1 MKKIICIIPFLITLI
16 FLPAVHAVSF
26 EWWNTS
32 WHYRIPIEI
41 NSTDYERKDAVIETK
56 INFTAELERFGL
68 AESFDENSVR
78 VVEYNSSGSIMFHL
92 PLQFDKA
99 KNYNASENAIGT
111 VAWIMNGTTPKNQK
125 RYYFIYFDTLENQ
138 KEQPEY
144 VTNLT
149 YSWDGEEFWLN
160 NSLRAIKID
169 TLRGENT
176 SGIYYATN
184 YTADIFNASSNER
197 TIEYIQLTNTTQ
209 NFTYD
214 IRWNASFIGGPVKI
228 TVLQEGEEVLWNQ
241 PEEKTGKAKLTK
253 KYIFYEKQPW
263 IKIQIEL
270 TANASIIR
278 ESDEITAIALDA
290 GRAFEID
297 ALTGDMADPFSWQS
311 AYSKNNKGLGIILT
325 NETNTANFYAGGNLL
340 EGRIGLKL
348 NSTNL
353 SQGESIFAEAY
364 VYINDKA
371 SHEPV
376 QDLRNRLMNPV
387 NITKRSAQKREVVI
401 KPKTDFSVYN
411 RGETAVITANI
422 TNDTYNLVAYMN
434 ATLNGVTLRLYDDGT
449 HGDEIA
455 GDKVYTNNY
464 TFPSDAKI
472 GEGNLT
478 VKSYDSN
485 WQLLSYNSTTF
496 NITNQYFAN
505 LTILNPK
512 GAIERIVYA
521 NLILK
526 NYRLDRG
533 IGGGNLTCK
542 FDSAFVTNITD
553 RGNGNY
559 SINFTAPSQIGSFNL
574 TCNATKN
581 ENYGFASRLFYTEAK
596 KTFLLIE
603 LKPENITA
611 GNITKETFQV
621 FELNATLNNT
631 GNGTAYSTTITFDL
645 PSGWSIEP
653 ENASC
658 GDLDANST
666 CTEYFNLTI
675 PYGVSPGNYSVFS
688 IVNWTNPDFTLNSTK
703 DFLNANVLSNPVL
716 NVEEDFLEAEV
727 EEGLTKNI
735 GNFTINSTG
744 NDALQN
750 ITFDCFSGE
759 VCTNFTINFSPSN
772 ISNLKAGNITEISVF
787 VTVPEGYSKGNY
799 TGKIN
804 VSATNDGFDILELNI
819 SVPASRTWAR
829 NPSTCEKTVLI
840 NETGIICEV
849 AINNTGNLPINFSIF
864 PTSVNFTFINE
875 TNFTLEKQESKII
888 EIKYNTSSAE
898 QQTYNATYIINATTP
913 ESQPS
918 NQTIQAT
925 LNVVFGPSVV
935 SLTQDLAR
943 QLDIIVIRANIT
955 DRSGAT
961 IDFVKVNITKPN
973 NETEVLN
980 LTNVTANLPKT
991 SSIWEAN
998 YSTTLRGIYNIL
1010 IFARDKKNGFGE
1022 GEDSF
1027 KVFARLNI
1035 TLKTGRKAYYT
1046 GESGSI
1052 YCNLTDGLGKPLKAN
1067 ISLEIKNSLGNL
1079 ILNHSFETT
1088 ENGTIPLIPTF
1099 LIASDSP
1106 LGNYTL
1112 NSFASFYDDKVNMS
1126 LNKST
1131 NYRFSVLEK
1140 YELIFGTADV
1150 WYPEEIMKFYLLLYT
1165 QNKIAPPDYLKL
1177 TVYDPADK
1185 VYLEANQTQFTLINQ
1200 TQTSLLYKYQYAIP
1214 SNMQT
1219 GVYFAT
1225 IEVAQKEG
1233 LKDGEASVNF
1243 RISRGGP
1250 YDLVIEEIE
1259 GEVLRGDKLNFK
1271 LLIQNMGEVSQ
1282 DVSLDYW
1289 ISKDDEIYAS
1299 VYGEAIFV
1307 GAGSNRT
1314 LYRSLPIY
1322 SNQPSGKY
1330 FLNVKLTYS
1339 DTQPSIY
1346 TNKTFLVNSASSS
1359 PASSSSSIPSA
1370 PMVVSPVVAASQP
1383 IFKLDLIKIIPEELL
1398 VEKGDT
1404 RYILMEIKNSGNQDL
1419 HKISAK
1425 IDKIKDWFKTVGE
1438 IELLEPGAT
1447 GHLIGKF
1454 DIPEDAERETYS
1466 INLSVFS
1473 EETKKERIYNI
1484 TVVGSKKELLEIKIN
1499 KIKEALRGL
1508 KSRAA
1513 ELDAQGF
1520 DIENGVEL
1528 LERSHELI
1536 SIAERDVE
1544 EQKYL
1549 EATEMLEEARNL
1561 MEEANYRFC
1570 ISKKIEVPKINVP
1583 KIPWIYLISL
1593 VFVLLTVVGTFLLFK
1608 KFGSFLKKEQKKEE
1622 LPWEI
1627 IEMQYKEGKI
1637 SKKTYDELRKKF
1649 RKII

>member
-1 MKKIICIIPFLITLI
+1 MKKIIYIFLITLI
-16 FLPAVHAVSF
+16 FLPAVHAISF
-26 EWWNTS
+26 EWWNSS

-56 INFTAELERFGL
+56 INFTAELEKFGL
-68 AESFDENSVR
+68 TESFDENSVR
-78 VVEYNSSGSIMFHL
+78 VVEYNSSGSIIFHL
-92 PLQFDKA
+92 PSQFDRA
-99 KNYNASENAIGT
+99 KNYNASENAVGT
-111 VAWIMNGTTPKNQK
+111 VTWIMNGTTPANQK
-125 RYYFIYFDTLENQ
+125 RYYFIYFDTLENP

-144 VTNLT
+144 VTNLA

-169 TLRGENT
+169 TLRDENT

-184 YTADIFNASSNER
+184 YTKDIFNAPSNER

-214 IRWNASFIGGPVKI
+214 LRGNASFIGGPVKI

-241 PEEKTGKAKLTK
+241 PEEKTGKAKLIK

-270 TANASIIR
+270 IANASITR
-278 ESDEITAIALDA
+278 ESGEITAIALDA
-290 GRAFEID
+290 DRAFGID
-297 ALTGDMADPFSWQS
+297 ALTGNTADPFSWQS
-311 AYSKNNKGLGIILT
+311 AYSSQSKGLGIILA
-325 NETNTANFYAGGNLL
+325 NETNTANFYASGSLP

-348 NSTNL
+348 DSTTL
-353 SQGESIFAEAY
+353 SQGESILAEAY
-364 VYINDKA
+364 IYLNDNA

-376 QDLRNRLMNPV
+376 QDLRNRLMNPI
-387 NITKRSAQKREVVI
+387 NITRRSAQKREVVI

-422 TNDTYNLVAYMN
+422 TNDTYNLVAYIN

-472 GEGNLT
+472 GEWNLT
-478 VKSYDSN
+478 VKSYDST
-485 WQLLSYNSTTF
+485 WQLLSHNSTTF
-496 NITNQYFAN
+496 NITNQYFTN

-521 NLILK
+521 NFILK
-526 NYRLDRG
+526 NYRMDKG

-553 RGNGNY
+553 KGNGNY

-581 ENYGFASRLFYTEAK
+581 GNYGFGSRLFYTEAK

-611 GNITKETFQV
+611 RNITTETSQV
-621 FELNATLNNT
+621 FKLNVTLNNT
-631 GNGTAYSTTITFDL
+631 GNGTAYSTIITFDL

-658 GDLDANST
+658 GDLNANST

-675 PYGVSPGNYSVFS
+675 PHGVSPGNYSVFS

-703 DFLNANVLSNPVL
+703 DFLNAKVLSNPVL
-716 NVEEDFLEAEV
+716 EVEEDFLEAEV

-772 ISNLKAGNITEISVF
+772 ISNLNAGNITEISVF

-799 TGKIN
+799 MGKIN
-804 VSATNDGFDILELNI
+804 ISATNDGFDILELNI
-819 SVPASRTWAR
+819 SVPASRTWVR
-829 NPSTCEKTVLI
+829 NPSTCKKTVLI

-888 EIKYNTSSAE
+888 EIRYNTSSAE

-913 ESQPS
+913 ESQPL

-943 QLDIIVIRANIT
+943 QLDIIVIRVNIT

-980 LTNVTANLPKT
+980 LTNATANLPKA

-998 YSTTLRGIYNIL
+998 YSTTLRGVYNLL

-1022 GEDSF
+1022 EEDSF

-1067 ISLEIKNSLGNL
+1067 ISLEVRNSLGNL
-1079 ILNHSFETT
+1079 ILNHSFETN

-1112 NSFASFYDDKVNMS
+1112 NSFTSFYDDKVNMS

-1131 NYRFSVLEK
+1131 NYVFNVLER
-1140 YELIFGTADV
+1140 YEVEFETAVV
-1150 WYPEEIMKFYLLLYT
+1150 WYPEEIMKFYVLLYT
-1165 QNKIAPPDYLKL
+1165 QNPIIPPDDIKL
-1177 TVYDPADK
+1177 TVYDPAEN
-1185 VYLEANQTQFTLINQ
+1185 VYLEANKTQFTLINQ
-1200 TQTSLLYKYQYAIP
+1200 TQTSLLYRYQYAMP
-1214 SNMQT
+1214 SNTPT
-1219 GVYFAT
+1219 GFYLAMV
-1225 IEVAQKEG
+1225 EVAQEG
-1233 LKDGEASVNF
+1233 LKVKRIKSF

-1250 YDLVIEEIE
+1250 YDLVIDKIE
-1259 GEVLRGDKLNFK
+1259 GEVPRGDKLDFK
-1271 LLIQNMGEVSQ
+1271 LLIQNMGDVSQ
-1282 DVSLDYW
+1282 DVFLDYW

-1299 VYGEAIFV
+1299 VHGEAIFV
-1307 GAGSNRT
+1307 ESGSNRT
-1314 LYRSLPIY
+1314 IDRSLPIY
-1322 SNQPSGKY
+1322 SNQPPGKY

-1339 DTQPSIY
+1339 NIQPSIC
-1346 TNKTFLVNSASSS
+1346 TNKTFLVISALPS
-1359 PASSSSSIPSA
+1359 PPPSA
-1370 PMVVSPVVAASQP
+1370 PSVSSKPIVVSPVIAAPQP
-1383 IFKLDLIKIIPEELL
+1383 IFKLDLIKIIPKELL
-1398 VEKGDT
+1398 VEIGGI
-1404 RYILMEIKNSGNQDL
+1404 RYVIIEIKNSGNQDL

-1425 IDKIKDWFKTVGE
+1425 IDKIKDWFKIVKE

-1447 GHLIGKF
+1447 TYLIGKF
-1454 DIPEDAERETYS
+1454 EIPEDAEMKTYS
-1466 INLSVFS
+1466 INFGVFS
-1473 EETKKERIYNI
+1473 EETKKERNYNI
-1484 TVVGSKKELLEIKIN
+1484 TIVESKKELLEIKIN
-1499 KIKEALRGL
+1499 KIKEDLRGL
-1508 KSRAA
+1508 ESKAA
-1513 ELDAQGF
+1513 GLGAQGF
-1520 DIENGVEL
+1520 DIEKSVEL
-1528 LERSHELI
+1528 LERSYELV
-1536 SIAERDVE
+1536 SIAERYVE
-1544 EQKYL
+1544 EEKYL

-1561 MEEANYRFC
+1561 MEEASYKLG
-1570 ISKKIEVPKINVP
+1570 ISKKIEVQKIKVP
-1583 KIPWIYLISL
+1583 KTLWIYLISL
-1593 VFVLLTVVGTFLLFK
+1593 AFVVLIVISTILLFK
-1608 KFGSFLKKEQKKEE
+1608 KFGFLLKKEQKKEK

-1627 IEMQYKEGKI
+1627 VEMQYKEGKI

-1649 RKII
+1649 RKKII